1 MKNVTDFF
9 LTASSS
15 QPMIYNLS
23 PWGRDLS
30 LRMALYLGH
39 LSKGVPGFVISP
51 HLTIL
56 ALPLCSMSW
65 AWGKATSYLRWK
77 PDSVICSAFNLKAPR
92 QVL

>member
-1 MKNVTDFF
+1 MSKRSQASEEHDGF
-9 LTASSS
+9 LSDSPKFPT
-15 QPMIYNLS
+15 YNLS
-23 PWGRDLS
+23 PWGRDPS

-65 AWGKATSYLRWK
+65 AWDEATSHL
-77 PDSVICSAFNLKAPR
+77 I
-92 QVL
+92 